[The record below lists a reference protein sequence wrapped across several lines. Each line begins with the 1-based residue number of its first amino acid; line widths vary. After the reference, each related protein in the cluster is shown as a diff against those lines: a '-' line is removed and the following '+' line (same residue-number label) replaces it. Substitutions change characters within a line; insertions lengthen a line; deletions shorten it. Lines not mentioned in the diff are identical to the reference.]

1 MLLMTEK
8 GMFDE
13 EGLEASDGVLRGE
26 VPEEPLPVVEDG
38 LTILVD
44 QRTGQKTGHYLD
56 QRYNR
61 RAGAARARGRRVAD
75 VCCYTGGFTL
85 PCLRA
90 GAESVAA
97 VDVSQW
103 ALALAAANARA
114 NGLDDGR
121 VRFEAADAFRWLEA
135 RVEADGTFELL
146 ILDPLRFARSA
157 RGVAGALRGYRRLN
171 ELAVRCLA
179 PRGLLV
185 TCSCTGRVGREMFE
199 SVLGE
204 VEVAAGRRIRILE
217 RRGQVGDHPV
227 SPTCPETSYLKCLIC
242 EMD

>member
-8 GMFDE
+8 GLFDE

-90 GAESVAA
+90 GAESVTA

-135 RVEADGTFELL
+135 RVEADETFELL

-157 RGVAGALRGYRRLN
+157 RGVAPA
-171 ELAVRCLA
+171 RC
-179 PRGLLV
+179 
-185 TCSCTGRVGREMFE
+185 
-199 SVLGE
+199 
-204 VEVAAGRRIRILE
+204 AA
-217 RRGQVGDHPV
+217 
-227 SPTCPETSYLKCLIC
+227 TAA
-242 EMD
+242 

>member
-1 MLLMTEK
+1 M
-8 GMFDE
+8 
-13 EGLEASDGVLRGE
+13 
-26 VPEEPLPVVEDG
+26 
-38 LTILVD
+38 
-44 QRTGQKTGHYLD
+44 
-56 QRYNR
+56 
-61 RAGAARARGRRVAD
+61 
-75 VCCYTGGFTL
+75 
-85 PCLRA
+85 
-90 GAESVAA
+90 AA